1 LQINFNPAQ
10 YEPFSGYDLLPAGD
24 LPVLITDA
32 VAERTKDQTGGLL
45 KVEFT
50 VAQGHQFAGRRL
62 FARLNLWHQSP
73 KWAEIAHKQLTSLC
87 YCVGIMQQLTDT
99 DMLKNRNMIITI
111 NNDGTYNNVTVF
123 KDAQG
128 NEPGKQAKGG
138 APQQGQPGQQGM
150 PQFGQQQ
157 QQPAAFQQPQ
167 QQPAAFQQPQQGQP
181 QGQPQ
186 TFFTPPAQQPQQQQQ
201 PQQGFVQPQGN
212 PFGQQ
217 PQGQPQQGFPAQQ
230 QQPQQQQQQPPYAQQ
245 QPQQGQPMPFPQGQ
259 QPGFVQP
266 QAQQPQNPQQGF
278 QQQPPAG
285 FTGFPG
291 Q

>member
-157 QQPAAFQQPQ
+157 Q
-167 QQPAAFQQPQQGQP
+167 PAAFQQPQQGQP

-230 QQPQQQQQQPPYAQQ
+230 QQPQGQPQQPPYAQQ